1 MVRVGQSQKTGR
13 KEYLMPEEDH
23 IASEESS
30 QPPATQEAMFEE
42 DDEAIRSLD
51 QLPQEVLPYL

>member
-1 MVRVGQSQKTGR
+1 
-13 KEYLMPEEDH
+13 MPEEDH

-51 QLPQEVLPYL
+51 QLPEEVLPYL